1 MHMADALLAPGVA
14 GIMYVLSGT
23 AAWYAAR
30 KLKKEQNE
38 NIVPEMGVLGAFVFA
53 AQMINFAIPGTGS
66 SGHLCGGML
75 LSAVV
80 GPYGGFLTLIGV
92 LTLQCLLFGDGGLL
106 ALGAN
111 VWNMAFYGCF
121 LGGGVIWP
129 LLTRRGLS
137 KSSITAASIVG
148 SIVTLQLGAFS
159 VSLETFLSGITEL
172 PFTAFLLLMQPIHL
186 AIGFAEGLITSA
198 VLIFVYNNRPELL
211 RQPGLDAAAETGS
224 GWSRRKLLG
233 VLTAMAL
240 AVGGILSQF
249 ASGDPDGLEWS
260 IARLTGKP
268 DLEGPARGVAN
279 LVLRL
284 QEKTAFFPDY
294 QVPGL
299 DEDLGTAVSGIVG
312 TLLILCIVWFL
323 GRIFFKG
330 GHHEVTGHRN

>member
-14 GIMYVLSGT
+14 GIMYALSGT

-137 KSSITAASIVG
+137 KSSITAARRFFRLPGDVPFGYHGTSLYGIPAAHAAHPPGNRVRG
-148 SIVTLQLGAFS
+148 RAHH
-159 VSLETFLSGITEL
+159 VSS
-172 PFTAFLLLMQPIHL
+172 
-186 AIGFAEGLITSA
+186 
-198 VLIFVYNNRPELL
+198 
-211 RQPGLDAAAETGS
+211 
-224 GWSRRKLLG
+224 
-233 VLTAMAL
+233 
-240 AVGGILSQF
+240 
-249 ASGDPDGLEWS
+249 
-260 IARLTGKP
+260 P
-268 DLEGPARGVAN
+268 DLC
-279 LVLRL
+279 L
-284 QEKTAFFPDY
+284 Q
-294 QVPGL
+294 
-299 DEDLGTAVSGIVG
+299 
-312 TLLILCIVWFL
+312 
-323 GRIFFKG
+323 
-330 GHHEVTGHRN
+330 